1 MLASRPSAL
10 TCTLAALLASV
21 VAAGSLLAGTAR
33 AAIEAPDRGALAR
46 PPLAGLRVAIDP
58 GHNGGN
64 AAHPERL
71 ARLVPDGRG
80 GRKACNTTGT
90 ATLAGYPE
98 HAAAWGVAQRAG
110 ARLRDLGA
118 SVTMTRHG
126 DTGVGP
132 CVDRRGSWPQRHG
145 ADVLV
150 SLHADGSAD
159 GAVRG
164 GHVARSWPPLSR
176 SQRLPSRRL
185 AVAVLASF
193 KRADLAVT
201 RSYGTAGLV
210 RRGDLA
216 TLNHARR
223 PAVLVELG
231 QMTNP
236 ADARLLGSPRGQDR
250 YAAAIVDALRNWAA

>member
-1 MLASRPSAL
+1 MVLPRLAAAL
-10 TCTLAALLASV
+10 VALLAVLLTAS
-21 VAAGSLLAGTAR
+21 ALLAAPAR
-33 AAIEAPDRGALAR
+33 AAVEAPDPGALTR

-64 AAHPERL
+64 ATHPARL
-71 ARLVPDGRG
+71 ARLVPTGRG
-80 GRKACNTTGT
+80 GSKACNTTGT
-90 ATLAGYPE
+90 ATPAGYPE
-98 HAAAWGVAQRAG
+98 HAAVWAVAQRAEQ
-110 ARLRDLGA
+110 RLRALGA
-118 SVTMTRHG
+118 SVTMTRRG
-126 DTGVGP
+126 DAGVGP
-132 CVDRRGSWPQRHG
+132 CVDRRGRWPQRHR

-150 SLHADGSAD
+150 SLHADGSAES
-159 GAVRG
+159 AVRG
-164 GHVARSWPPLSR
+164 AHVARSWPPLSR

-185 AVAVLASF
+185 AVTVLAAF

-236 ADARLLGSPRGQDR
+236 ADARLLSSGRGQDR
-250 YAAAIVDALRNWAA
+250 YAAAVVDALRRWAA

>member
-1 MLASRPSAL
+1 MVVPRLASAL
-10 TCTLAALLASV
+10 VVVLTASALLAAPV
-21 VAAGSLLAGTAR
+21 HAAV
-33 AAIEAPDRGALAR
+33 EAPDPGALTR

-64 AAHPERL
+64 ATHPERL
-71 ARLVPDGRG
+71 ARLVPNGRG

-90 ATLAGYPE
+90 ETPAGYPE
-98 HAAAWGVAQRAG
+98 HAAVWGVAQRAEQT
-110 ARLRDLGA
+110 LRTLGA
-118 SVTMTRHG
+118 SVTMTRRG
-126 DTGVGP
+126 DAGFGP
-132 CVDRRGSWPQRHG
+132 CVDRRGRWPQGHR

-150 SLHADGSAD
+150 SLHADGAVDS
-159 GAVRG
+159 AVRG
-164 GHVARSWPPLSR
+164 AHVARSWPPLSR

-185 AVAVLASF
+185 AVAVLAAF

-231 QMTNP
+231 QLTNP
-236 ADARLLGSPRGQDR
+236 ADARLLSSGRGQDR
-250 YAAAIVDALRNWAA
+250 YAAAVVDALRRWAA

>member
-1 MLASRPSAL
+1 MVVPRLASAL
-10 TCTLAALLASV
+10 STLLAALLT
-21 VAAGSLLAGTAR
+21 AGSLLAAPVQ
-33 AAIEAPDRGALAR
+33 AAVEAPDPGALTR

-64 AAHPERL
+64 ATHPEQL
-71 ARLVPDGRG
+71 ARLVPNGRDGS
-80 GRKACNTTGT
+80 KACNTTGT
-90 ATLAGYPE
+90 ATPASYPE
-98 HAAAWGVAQRAG
+98 HAAVWGVAQRAEKE
-110 ARLRDLGA
+110 LRALGA
-118 SVTMTRHG
+118 SVTMTRRG
-126 DTGVGP
+126 DAGVGP
-132 CVDRRGSWPQRHG
+132 CVDRRGRWPQRHR

-159 GAVRG
+159 SAVRG
-164 GHVARSWPPLSR
+164 AHVARSWPPLSR

-185 AVAVLASF
+185 AVAVLEAF
-193 KRADLAVT
+193 KRADLVVT

-236 ADARLLGSPRGQDR
+236 ADARLLSSGRGQNR
-250 YAAAIVDALRNWAA
+250 YAAAVVDALRRWAT